1 MENRRLTRLARWSKR
16 LEKKHKKINKQL
28 QSLRAE
34 YERFFVEYNKVIP
47 EVETLEEIQDGVILD
62 DLRETFELD
71 I

>member
-1 MENRRLTRLARWSKR
+1 MEDRRLISLARWSKR

-28 QSLRAE
+28 QSLRVE

>member
-1 MENRRLTRLARWSKR
+1 MEDRRLISLARWSRR

-28 QSLRAE
+28 QSLRVE